1 MISSKLH
8 ATILN
13 NSTST
18 ISNCVDDVLHAL
30 CSNGAVDGV
39 HNINSA
45 TTQSKYFTKE
55 KNYSAPEVKDGMT
68 VATAKDSMTA
78 TREALSEM
86 IYYYMERSFPPLAVP
101 KVEDIHLVDDFSIS
115 DLIKEVIQQL
125 KMNQFQPQYG
135 FPEFSSI
142 EDYLSKELVCKL
154 EISGSNESCHDISLI
169 GAFCSCYFLCHFIFC
184 EGYVIYIHDIFCLFY
199 TYCRSL

>member
-1 MISSKLH
+1 MILSKLH

-13 NSTST
+13 TSAST
-18 ISNCVDDVLHAL
+18 ISNCVDDVLRAL

-45 TTQSKYFTKE
+45 TTQSKYYT
-55 KNYSAPEVKDGMT
+55 APEVKDGMT
-68 VATAKDSMTA
+68 VATVKDSLTV

-86 IYYYMERSFPPLAVP
+86 ICYYMERSFPPLAVP
-101 KVEDIHLVDDFSIS
+101 KVEDMCFSIS

-125 KMNQFQPQYG
+125 KMNRLQPHYG

-154 EISGSNESCHDISLI
+154 EISGSNESSHDISLI
-169 GAFCSCYFLCHFIFC
+169 GPLCSC
-184 EGYVIYIHDIFCLFY
+184 
-199 TYCRSL
+199 

>member
-18 ISNCVDDVLHAL
+18 ISNCVDDVLCAL

-39 HNINSA
+39 HNINPAMTLA
-45 TTQSKYFTKE
+45 T
-55 KNYSAPEVKDGMT
+55 VK
-68 VATAKDSMTA
+68 VSMTS

-101 KVEDIHLVDDFSIS
+101 KVEDIPLGDDFSI
-115 DLIKEVIQQL
+115 
-125 KMNQFQPQYG
+125 
-135 FPEFSSI
+135 
-142 EDYLSKELVCKL
+142 
-154 EISGSNESCHDISLI
+154 
-169 GAFCSCYFLCHFIFC
+169 
-184 EGYVIYIHDIFCLFY
+184 
-199 TYCRSL
+199 

>member
-1 MISSKLH
+1 
-8 ATILN
+8 
-13 NSTST
+13 
-18 ISNCVDDVLHAL
+18 
-30 CSNGAVDGV
+30 
-39 HNINSA
+39 
-45 TTQSKYFTKE
+45 
-55 KNYSAPEVKDGMT
+55 MT

-125 KMNQFQPQYG
+125 KMNQLQPQYG

-154 EISGSNESCHDISLI
+154 EITGSNESSHKILLI
-169 GAFCSCYFLCHFIFC
+169 GALCSYYFFCHYIFC
-184 EGYVIYIHDIFCLFY
+184 EGYVIYIHDIFYQQIFVSTTLQKQQTILFIKRRKLIF
-199 TYCRSL
+199 RSGFNVHRRMKS

>member
-13 NSTST
+13 TSTST
-18 ISNCVDDVLHAL
+18 ISNCVDDVLRAL

-45 TTQSKYFTKE
+45 TTQSKY
-55 KNYSAPEVKDGMT
+55 YSAPEVKDGMT
-68 VATAKDSMTA
+68 VATVKDSMTA

-86 IYYYMERSFPPLAVP
+86 ICYYMERSFPPLAVP

-125 KMNQFQPQYG
+125 KMNQLKPHYG

-154 EISGSNESCHDISLI
+154 EISGSNESSHDISLI
-169 GAFCSCYFLCHFIFC
+169 GPLCSC
-184 EGYVIYIHDIFCLFY
+184 
-199 TYCRSL
+199 